1 MGTIKAD
8 TVTGLADP
16 NKATIPNTITMGSTT
31 ATLNFGNTVITNAS
45 AGSTTV
51 TAEGGSTTTNLQQ
64 GLCKVW
70 STFELDAISLEDSF
84 NLSSHSNDAA
94 GRTTLTF
101 TNNFSNVDYAFCGT
115 VFDGQ
120 GANDVRTIGHDN
132 GTDTN
137 TTSAL
142 KIYTVQEDGTLNTS
156 ERLFSHFM
164 GDLA

>member
-31 ATLNFGNTVITNAS
+31 ATLNFGNTVIANAS

-64 GLCKVW
+64 GLVKAWCKFDGEAG
-70 STFELDAISLEDSF
+70 SIANDDSF
-84 NLSSHSNDAA
+84 NVSGLTDHGTGQYTVAIDNDMA
-94 GRTTLTF
+94 
-101 TNNFSNVDYAFCGT
+101 NDDYAHNCSGSEQVMSPLNSGNTFAGS
-115 VFDGQ
+115 
-120 GANDVRTIGHDN
+120 VR
-132 GTDTN
+132 
-137 TTSAL
+137 
-142 KIYTVQEDGTLNTS
+142 IYSKNLSDSFIDAQEVSIQIT
-156 ERLFSHFM
+156 

>member
-16 NKATIPNTITMGSTT
+16 NKLTVPKTVTVGATILTDG
-31 ATLNFGNTVITNAS
+31 S
-45 AGSTTV
+45 AGSTTI
-51 TAEGGSTTTNLQQ
+51 TGEGGSTTTNLQQ

-70 STFELDAISLEDSF
+70 ATYEHDAISLEDSF
-84 NLSSHSNDAA
+84 NTSSVSNDAA
-94 GRTTLTF
+94 GRVTITF
-101 TNNFSNVDYAFCGT
+101 TNAFSNFDYAFCGT
-115 VFDGQ
+115 VFDGT
-120 GANDVRTIGHDN
+120 GANDVRVIGHDN

-142 KIYTVQEDGTLNTS
+142 KIYTAQADGALNTS

>member
-16 NKATIPNTITMGSTT
+16 NKLTVPTTVTVGATILTDG
-31 ATLNFGNTVITNAS
+31 S
-45 AGSTTV
+45 AGSTTI
-51 TAEGGSTTTNLQQ
+51 TGEGGSTTTNLQQ

-70 STFELDAISLEDSF
+70 ATYEHDAVSLEDSF
-84 NLSSHSNDAA
+84 NTSSVSNDAA
-94 GRTTLTF
+94 GRVTITF
-101 TNNFSNVDYAFCGT
+101 TNAFSNVDYAFCGT
-115 VFDGQ
+115 VFDGT
-120 GANDVRTIGHDN
+120 GANDVRVIGHDN

-142 KIYTVQEDGTLNTS
+142 KIYTAQADGALNTS
-156 ERLFSHFM
+156 ERLFFHFM

>member
-16 NKATIPNTITMGSTT
+16 NKLTVPTTVTVGATILTDG
-31 ATLNFGNTVITNAS
+31 S
-45 AGSTTV
+45 AGSTTI
-51 TAEGGSTTTNLQQ
+51 TGEGGSTTTNLQQ

-70 STFELDAISLEDSF
+70 ATYEHDAISLEDSF
-84 NLSSHSNDAA
+84 NTSSVSNDAA
-94 GRTTLTF
+94 GRVTITF
-101 TNNFSNVDYAFCGT
+101 TNAFSNVDYAFCGT
-115 VFDGQ
+115 VFDGT
-120 GANDVRTIGHDN
+120 GANDVRAIGHDN

-156 ERLFSHFM
+156 ERLFFHFM

>member
-16 NKATIPNTITMGSTT
+16 NKLTVPTTVTVGATILTDG
-31 ATLNFGNTVITNAS
+31 S
-45 AGSTTV
+45 AGSTTI
-51 TAEGGSTTTNLQQ
+51 TGEGGSTTTNLQQ

-70 STFELDAISLEDSF
+70 STYEQDTNSHEDSF
-84 NLSSHSNDAA
+84 NVSSQSDDAT
-94 GRTTLTF
+94 GRTTITF
-101 TNNFSNVDYAFCGT
+101 SNSFNNVDYSFTGS

-120 GANDVRTIGHDN
+120 GANDVRVIGHDN
-132 GTDTN
+132 GTDTY

-142 KIYTVQEDGTLNTS
+142 KIYTVQGDNALNDA
-156 ERLFSHFM
+156 ERLFSQFM

>member
-16 NKATIPNTITMGSTT
+16 NKLTVPTTVTVGATILTDG
-31 ATLNFGNTVITNAS
+31 S
-45 AGSTTV
+45 AGSTTI
-51 TAEGGSTTTNLQQ
+51 TGEGGSTTTNLQQ

-70 STFELDAISLEDSF
+70 ATYEHDAISLEDSF
-84 NLSSHSNDAA
+84 NTSSVSNDAA
-94 GRTTLTF
+94 GRVTITF
-101 TNNFSNVDYAFCGT
+101 TNAFSNVDYAFCGT
-115 VFDGQ
+115 VFDGT
-120 GANDVRTIGHDN
+120 GANDVRVIGHDN

-142 KIYTVQEDGTLNTS
+142 KIYTAQADGALNTS